1 VANGGTVL
9 QGNAVRI
16 AASAKDGYVIT
27 GITLK
32 KADGTVMDITSA
44 DGTFV
49 FAMKGDTEV
58 TAKASK
64 LISVSDISYGVE
76 GEGSLTAS
84 SDGQTFESGASV
96 EGSVR
101 LEAAPAEGYVL
112 KEWRITT
119 GKSTSIVAA
128 NGAETYEFGPYAQ
141 AHNIVAV
148 FAAETD
154 PSVCVNIATSVS
166 GGGRLVIIDTEGK
179 SYEADSNGNVCVN
192 IGKSLIIKAVPDA
205 HHSLK
210 CWTMDYEGVDKS
222 VTEIKYNVYEP
233 MSIGAEFYAPVK
245 YRVEF
250 GSSDAEMG
258 QVTSDI
264 DNGDKLIPGADVT
277 LTARASEGYRVAGW
291 KIQRGRSTETEEYTV
306 EDGLL
311 TEAEYTLKDVQNA
324 CKVTAVF
331 VKIEEFSVSV
341 NVTGDGEAYLE
352 KSDGSHVGNGQ
363 TVAYADKLTLKS
375 DAGIG
380 SHTASLK
387 LNGKTAETG
396 QVILANSDITVDAAY
411 KLNNY
416 DIRRT
421 VKGYGS
427 VQILNEN
434 QEKITEDYAAHG
446 DKLTIRFVP
455 EDGSVVDSAEIN
467 GKSFENGKT
476 ITVTE
481 DLDISAVFKMDL
493 SKAALTLPEAVYWY
507 TGKEIC
513 PDVSATVNGHRVPAN
528 AFTVVYEN
536 NVETGA
542 ATVNLIAVEDGTCT
556 GKSESVTFQ
565 IRDHVVSNTD
575 RINRAL
581 RETVSS
587 KKVSVRWGRVP
598 TADGYDV
605 YVAKCGSKFPSK
617 AVRSVRGNDALSVSF
632 SKINGKKISSKNN
645 YKAYVKA
652 FRTVDGKK
660 TYIAKSRDLH
670 AAGPK
675 TSRTDAWKVTAA
687 KNTIFLKPGNA
698 ASAKANI
705 IKNNTSKKLLGSDR

>member
-1 VANGGTVL
+1 MDEKKKRGPERKSRQEQIREITDWLEEGVKEVFESDKYREMLKCMSKFHHYSLNNCLLIAMQYPSASLVAGYRAWQKEFDRQVRKGEKGIRILAPCRYKVEKDNADDGDKEIIEITGFRVISVFAYEQTEGRELPMIGVNELTGDVKNYHKLFNALKAICPVPICSEDIQGGANGYYD
-9 QGNAVRI
+9 
-16 AASAKDGYVIT
+16 DG
-27 GITLK
+27 
-32 KADGTVMDITSA
+32 
-44 DGTFV
+44 
-49 FAMKGDTEV
+49 
-58 TAKASK
+58 
-64 LISVSDISYGVE
+64 
-76 GEGSLTAS
+76 
-84 SDGQTFESGASV
+84 
-96 EGSVR
+96 
-101 LEAAPAEGYVL
+101 
-112 KEWRITT
+112 
-119 GKSTSIVAA
+119 
-128 NGAETYEFGPYAQ
+128 
-141 AHNIVAV
+141 
-148 FAAETD
+148 
-154 PSVCVNIATSVS
+154 
-166 GGGRLVIIDTEGK
+166 
-179 SYEADSNGNVCVN
+179 
-192 IGKSLIIKAVPDA
+192 
-205 HHSLK
+205 
-210 CWTMDYEGVDKS
+210 
-222 VTEIKYNVYEP
+222 
-233 MSIGAEFYAPVK
+233 
-245 YRVEF
+245 
-250 GSSDAEMG
+250 
-258 QVTSDI
+258 
-264 DNGDKLIPGADVT
+264 
-277 LTARASEGYRVAGW
+277 
-291 KIQRGRSTETEEYTV
+291 
-306 EDGLL
+306 
-311 TEAEYTLKDVQNA
+311 
-324 CKVTAVF
+324 
-331 VKIEEFSVSV
+331 
-341 NVTGDGEAYLE
+341 
-352 KSDGSHVGNGQ
+352 
-363 TVAYADKLTLKS
+363 
-375 DAGIG
+375 
-380 SHTASLK
+380 
-387 LNGKTAETG
+387 
-396 QVILANSDITVDAAY
+396 AY

-493 SKAALTLPEAVYWY
+493 SRAALTLPEAVYWY

-536 NVETGA
+536 NVEMGA

-705 IKNNTSKKLLGSDR
+705 IKNNTSKKLLGSDHGQKLYYWTTDKKIAVVSGSGRITAVSEGTCRVYCMALNGANTNITVIVK